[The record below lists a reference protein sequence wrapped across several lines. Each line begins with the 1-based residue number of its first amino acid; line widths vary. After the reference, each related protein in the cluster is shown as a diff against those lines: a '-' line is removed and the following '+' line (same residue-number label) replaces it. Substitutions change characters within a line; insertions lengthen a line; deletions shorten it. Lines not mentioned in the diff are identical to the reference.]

1 MSIGVRWGLS
11 TEGGRTWTRPR
22 WNRNLGLILGARPD
36 PLDLLDL
43 DAYSPEPQDEPGDE
57 EVGTSAAD
65 EAEDDEED

>member
-1 MSIGVRWGLS
+1 MSMGSDGPVD
-11 TEGGRTWTRPR
+11 GRRP
-22 WNRNLGLILGARPD
+22 NVDETTLEQDLDLILAARPD

-43 DAYSPEPQDEPGDE
+43 DAYSPEPEDEPEDE